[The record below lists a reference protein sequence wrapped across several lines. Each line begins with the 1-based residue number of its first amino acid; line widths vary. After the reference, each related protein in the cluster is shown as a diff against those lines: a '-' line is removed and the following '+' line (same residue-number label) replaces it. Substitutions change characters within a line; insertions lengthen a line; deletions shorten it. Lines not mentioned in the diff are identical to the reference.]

1 MSYSHS
7 DKRSTQNLGHLGESM
22 QEQQHF
28 LFFPALP
35 AEIRLIIWEY
45 TWPEARVIEAAIH
58 VDFSGDEATEWT
70 YLRPAGSLA
79 AFLRTDVFWRDLD
92 TELPLE
98 TCSPLTLGICR
109 ESREHTLRHY
119 KFMKHSI
126 FPQHSFYL
134 NSLRDVLWL
143 SLDIAS
149 EWEDLEDLRV
159 FYDVSLNS
167 FKTLLI
173 QDPEWNNKG
182 LPDEYTRWSF
192 SILPGLETILLVEFD
207 YDEDDKLQPCT
218 VEEYQ
223 RRAKFYK
230 GGYAQFLASGEYCA
244 ASHVLYVDSNGI
256 VY

>member
-79 AFLRTDVFWRDLD
+79 AFLRTVVFWRDLD
-92 TELPLE
+92 TKSPLE
-98 TCSPLTLGICR
+98 TCSPPQALGICR

-119 KFMKHSI
+119 KFMKHSM
-126 FPQHSFYL
+126 FPQHSFYF

-149 EWEDLEDLRV
+149 EWEDLEDFRE
-159 FYDVSLNS
+159 FYDGSLNS

-173 QDPEWNNKG
+173 QDGTTKACRLSIRDG
-182 LPDEYTRWSF
+182 LFLFY
-192 SILPGLETILLVEFD
+192 PGLKRSFLSNLIMMRMTNYNHALSRNTKAGPSFTEGVMHNSSHLANIVQPVMFYMWILMV
-207 YDEDDKLQPCT
+207 
-218 VEEYQ
+218 
-223 RRAKFYK
+223 
-230 GGYAQFLASGEYCA
+230 
-244 ASHVLYVDSNGI
+244 
-256 VY
+256 